1 MAQQRS
7 NRGFA
12 SMDPEAQRAIA
23 RKGGR
28 AAHESGHAHEWTPE
42 EAAKAGHRG
51 GLAAHHR
58 GRGAAH
64 RDTAARRHPG
74 TSTGQTAPEHSDM
87 KSEQL
92 EQGQRSA
99 AEEQPPESER
109 EHSSQAEQELEEEQQ
124 TSRPS
129 RGRAARREGEAD
141 NG

>member
-42 EAAKAGHRG
+42 EAAKAGHSG

-64 RDTAARRHPG
+64 RETAARRNKPAG
-74 TSTGQTAPEHSDM
+74 TQDASPQTETKPNKEDISEATEHEETTAESAQQEDDQEND
-87 KSEQL
+87 SEV
-92 EQGQRSA
+92 
-99 AEEQPPESER
+99 ESPR
-109 EHSSQAEQELEEEQQ
+109 A
-124 TSRPS
+124 SRS
-129 RGRAARREGEAD
+129 RGSRDAD
-141 NG
+141 RNSGG